1 VITTNDPEDQA
12 ERRHLETRLHHLIV
26 WMTRSVCK
34 LGRENIVYSNS
45 RAGGGVGGQNLA
57 RAASASPA
65 PKIFAVFQTGP
76 DGLDDAFAPLE

>member
-1 VITTNDPEDQA
+1 MTIYDPEDQA
-12 ERRHLETRLHHLIV
+12 QRRHLEKRLHHLIV

-34 LGRENIVYSNS
+34 LGRKNISI
-45 RAGGGVGGQNLA
+45 RTAGSEGVGGQNLA

-65 PKIFAVFQTGP
+65 RKIFAVFQTGP

>member
-1 VITTNDPEDQA
+1 MTTNDPEDQA
-12 ERRHLETRLHHLIV
+12 ERRHLETRLHHLIPLDDAV
-26 WMTRSVCK
+26 SLQTRPQ
-34 LGRENIVYSNS
+34 EHFYSNS